1 MKNEQCKSHTKHER
15 ENDKESG
22 YRMAEKDNKTST
34 NKYAELRRTQYEI
47 DEVTIDGKTFTVIN
61 AFPTDT
67 DVTVEDRVRYLVKV
81 S

>member
-1 MKNEQCKSHTKHER
+1 
-15 ENDKESG
+15 
-22 YRMAEKDNKTST
+22 MAEKDNKTST
-34 NKYAELRRTQYEI
+34 NKYAEMRRTQYEI

-67 DVTVEDRVRYLVKV
+67 DVTVEDRLRYLVKV

>member
-1 MKNEQCKSHTKHER
+1 
-15 ENDKESG
+15 
-22 YRMAEKDNKTST
+22 MAETDTKTST

-67 DVTVEDRVRYLVKV
+67 DVTVEDRLRYLVKV

>member
-1 MKNEQCKSHTKHER
+1 
-15 ENDKESG
+15 
-22 YRMAEKDNKTST
+22 MAEKDNKTST

-67 DVTVEDRVRYLVKV
+67 DVTVEDRLRYLVKV

>member
-1 MKNEQCKSHTKHER
+1 
-15 ENDKESG
+15 
-22 YRMAEKDNKTST
+22 MAEKDNKTST
-34 NKYAELRRTQYEI
+34 NKYAELRRMQYEI

-67 DVTVEDRVRYLVKV
+67 DVTVEDRLRYLVKV

>member
-1 MKNEQCKSHTKHER
+1 
-15 ENDKESG
+15 
-22 YRMAEKDNKTST
+22 MAEKDNKTST

-67 DVTVEDRVRYLVKV
+67 DVTVEDRLCFLVKV

>member
-1 MKNEQCKSHTKHER
+1 
-15 ENDKESG
+15 
-22 YRMAEKDNKTST
+22 MAEKNTKVET

-47 DEVTIDGKTFTVIN
+47 DEVMIDGKKFTVIN

-67 DVTVEDRVRYLVKV
+67 DVTVEDRLHYLVKV

>member
-1 MKNEQCKSHTKHER
+1 
-15 ENDKESG
+15 
-22 YRMAEKDNKTST
+22 MAEKDKTLTT

-67 DVTVEDRVRYLVKV
+67 DVTVEDRLRYLVKV

>member
-1 MKNEQCKSHTKHER
+1 
-15 ENDKESG
+15 
-22 YRMAEKDNKTST
+22 MAEKDNKTST

-47 DEVTIDGKTFTVIN
+47 DEVTVDGKTFTVIN

-67 DVTVEDRVRYLVKV
+67 DVTVEDRLRFLVKV

>member
-1 MKNEQCKSHTKHER
+1 MDKKNTK
-15 ENDKESG
+15 
-22 YRMAEKDNKTST
+22 AET

-47 DEVTIDGKTFTVIN
+47 DKIVVDGKTFTVIN

-67 DVTVEDRVRYLVKV
+67 DVTVEDRLRYLVKV

>member
-1 MKNEQCKSHTKHER
+1 
-15 ENDKESG
+15 
-22 YRMAEKDNKTST
+22 MAEKDNKTST

-47 DEVTIDGKTFTVIN
+47 DEVTVDGKTFTVIN

-67 DVTVEDRVRYLVKV
+67 DVTVEDRLRYLVKV

>member
-1 MKNEQCKSHTKHER
+1 
-15 ENDKESG
+15 
-22 YRMAEKDNKTST
+22 MAEKDNKTST

>member
-1 MKNEQCKSHTKHER
+1 
-15 ENDKESG
+15 
-22 YRMAEKDNKTST
+22 MAEKDNKTST

-67 DVTVEDRVRYLVKV
+67 DVTVEDRLRFLVKV

>member
-1 MKNEQCKSHTKHER
+1 
-15 ENDKESG
+15 
-22 YRMAEKDNKTST
+22 MAEKKTKVET

-47 DEVTIDGKTFTVIN
+47 NEVMIDGKKFTVIN

-67 DVTVEDRVRYLVKV
+67 DVTVEDRLRYLVKV

>member
-1 MKNEQCKSHTKHER
+1 
-15 ENDKESG
+15 
-22 YRMAEKDNKTST
+22 MAEKNTKAET

-47 DEVTIDGKTFTVIN
+47 DMIVIDGKTFTVIN

-67 DVTVEDRVRYLVKV
+67 DVTVEDRLRYLVKV

>member
-1 MKNEQCKSHTKHER
+1 
-15 ENDKESG
+15 
-22 YRMAEKDNKTST
+22 MAEKDNKTST
-34 NKYAELRRTQYEI
+34 NKYAELRKTQYEI

-67 DVTVEDRVRYLVKV
+67 DVTVEDRLRYLVKV

>member
-1 MKNEQCKSHTKHER
+1 
-15 ENDKESG
+15 
-22 YRMAEKDNKTST
+22 MAEKKTKVET

-47 DEVTIDGKTFTVIN
+47 DEVMIDGKKFTVIN

-67 DVTVEDRVRYLVKV
+67 DVTVEDRLRYLVKV

>member
-1 MKNEQCKSHTKHER
+1 
-15 ENDKESG
+15 
-22 YRMAEKDNKTST
+22 MAEKDNKTST

-47 DEVTIDGKTFTVIN
+47 DEVIVDGKTFTVIN

-67 DVTVEDRVRYLVKV
+67 DVTVEDRLRYLVKV

>member
-1 MKNEQCKSHTKHER
+1 
-15 ENDKESG
+15 
-22 YRMAEKDNKTST
+22 MAEKDNKTST
-34 NKYAELRRTQYEI
+34 NKYAELRRTQFEI

-67 DVTVEDRVRYLVKV
+67 DVTVEDRLRYLVKV

>member
-1 MKNEQCKSHTKHER
+1 MDEKNTQ
-15 ENDKESG
+15 
-22 YRMAEKDNKTST
+22 AEK

-47 DEVTIDGKTFTVIN
+47 DTVVIDGKTFTVIN

-67 DVTVEDRVRYLVKV
+67 DVTVEDRLRYLVKV

>member
-1 MKNEQCKSHTKHER
+1 MDEKNTK
-15 ENDKESG
+15 
-22 YRMAEKDNKTST
+22 AET

-47 DEVTIDGKTFTVIN
+47 DTVVIDGKTFTVINAFPTDTDVTVIDGKTFTVIN

-67 DVTVEDRVRYLVKV
+67 DVTVEDRLRYLVKV